1 MKRGLVRGVVAIVIL
16 LAAMTFAVEAQVPTG
31 TINGIVADPHQ
42 AVVTGAHVTATE
54 RTTGV
59 THGTV
64 SNGDGVYSIPNLP
77 TGVYDVRIT
86 AAGFAVSEFQG
97 VQLEAGRASTLD
109 AELKLAEVGQ
119 SVNVTDVT
127 STVELTQS
135 MIQGQIT
142 SSTIENIRLNGRNFL
157 ELAYLVPGNRP
168 APNFDPT
175 KTNTLEV
182 SSDGS
187 VGRGG
192 NITVDG
198 GENNDEAV
206 GGALSNFPQDSIQEF
221 QIATARL
228 PSMNS
233 AVLLAP
239 FPAIRRR
246 RVSIP
251 ASSAF
256 PTLRSFRAVPRS
268 RVLSAVR
275 GRRAAWES
283 SLMTRI
289 RITRCSSRRRS
300 ACNSSSV
307 PPGR

>member
-1 MKRGLVRGVVAIVIL
+1 MKRRLVRGFVAIAAL
-16 LAAMTFAVEAQVPTG
+16 LAAMTFAVKAQVPTG
-31 TINGIVADPHQ
+31 TINGIVTDPHQ

-59 THGTV
+59 THETV

-97 VQLEAGRASTLD
+97 VQLQAGRASTFD

-119 SVNVTDVT
+119 SVNVTDET

-142 SSTIENIRLNGRNFL
+142 SSTIENIPLNGRNFL

-198 GENNDEAV
+198 GENNDEVV
-206 GGALSNFPQDSIQEF
+206 GGTLSNFPQDSIQEF
-221 QIATARL
+221 QIATAQFTAEAGR
-228 PSMNS
+228 SGT
-233 AVLLAP
+233 
-239 FPAIRRR
+239 
-246 RVSIP
+246 SIINIVTKSGTNEYHGSLFDYERNGHLE
-251 ASSAF
+251 A
-256 PTLRSFRAVPRS
+256 RWAVP
-268 RVLSAVR
+268 
-275 GRRAAWES
+275 
-283 SLMTRI
+283 
-289 RITRCSSRRRS
+289 SRRTKPGGLL
-300 ACNSSSV
+300 
-307 PPGR
+307 PPSTEIRTPPSKLERVNTAPTPRKTRF